1 MGHSQKAA
9 AFERQKKQQE
19 LTKLL
24 ARDQELDRLFNRM
37 YEDNIS
43 GKIDDERF
51 SRMSRSYTEEQNDL
65 AVKVKALRSEL
76 ESAEEKA
83 CTSDMF
89 IAAVRKYTRAKK
101 LTGRMLTELIDRIE
115 VHQSEK
121 MDGVS
126 MQRLTIYYNCVGVI
140 EIPEKLQLPQPEVFM
155 QTRKGVALS
164 YSHSQN
170 SMNF

>member
-1 MGHSQKAA
+1 M
-9 AFERQKKQQE
+9 
-19 LTKLL
+19 L

-65 AVKVKALRSEL
+65 AVKVKALRSKL

-89 IAAVRKYTRAKK
+89 IAAVRKYTRANK
-101 LTGRMLTELIDRIE
+101 LTGRHADRVDRPHRGTSI
-115 VHQSEK
+115 
-121 MDGVS
+121 
-126 MQRLTIYYNCVGVI
+126 
-140 EIPEKLQLPQPEVFM
+140 
-155 QTRKGVALS
+155 RKD
-164 YSHSQN
+164 
-170 SMNF
+170 